1 MEIRYAVSAG
11 AAMPP
16 IASRRPRIACRRGAT
31 VSPLF
36 VIKSSLVRHLLHT
49 TAISLTFCIAAASL
63 LAQSPPEPRPQLAEE
78 IFKNIQVLKGV
89 PVNQFLG
96 IMGFFSA
103 SLGKSCVDCHDS
115 DSGWE
120 NYVSDTNPNKKT
132 ARRMIAMVSA
142 INKNFF
148 GGRQTVTCYSCH
160 RGGPDPKPTP
170 DLAALY
176 SPPAEEQSKDVVQPA
191 PNAPPVDK
199 IFGKYVQAIG
209 GAERVARL
217 ASFAAKGTSVGYGLD
232 QDNRP
237 VEIYAR
243 APDQR
248 ATIVHTPAGD
258 SIIVHDGRSGWIAGP
273 NLPLSVLPLSGGDLE
288 GAKLDA
294 ELSFPARIQQFLRD
308 WRVGVPSEIGDLEV
322 QVVQGTTPGGEL
334 VTLYFD
340 MESGFLVRVLRY
352 TSSPVGRMPTQIDY
366 SDYREVAGVKMA
378 FKWTT
383 TWLDGR
389 EAFELTD
396 VQPNVS
402 IDPGKF
408 VKPAPVAQPKR

>member
-1 MEIRYAVSAG
+1 V
-11 AAMPP
+11 
-16 IASRRPRIACRRGAT
+16 
-31 VSPLF
+31 V
-36 VIKSSLVRHLLHT
+36 SLVVCHASVSLH
-49 TAISLTFCIAAASL
+49 
-63 LAQSPPEPRPQLAEE
+63 AQMAEE

-132 ARRMIAMVSA
+132 ARRMIAMVST

-176 SPPAEEQSKDVVQPA
+176 SPPAEEQSKDIIRPA
-191 PNAPPVDK
+191 RNAPPVEK
-199 IFGKYVQAIG
+199 IFEKYLQAIG

-217 ASFAAKGTSVGYGLD
+217 GSFVAKGTSVGYGLD
-232 QDNRP
+232 QEKRP
-237 VEIYAR
+237 VEIYAK
-243 APDQR
+243 APDLR

-258 SIIVHDGRSGWIAGP
+258 SIAVHDGPAGWIAGP
-273 NLPLSVLPLSGGDLE
+273 NLPVSVLPMTGGDQE

-322 QVVQGTTPGGEL
+322 QVVQGTSAGGEL
-334 VTLYFD
+334 ATLYFD
-340 MESGFLVRVLRY
+340 MESGLLVRLVHY
-352 TSSPVGRMPTQIDY
+352 TSSPVGRMPTQTDY
-366 SDYREVAGVKMA
+366 SDYREVAGVKMP

-396 VQPNVS
+396 VQPNID
-402 IDPGKF
+402 IDPAKF
-408 VKPAPVAQPKR
+408 VKPAPGTQPKR